1 MICFP
6 PRITVA
12 DASELSVVG
21 GGTGS
26 VGGAYVVLEAR
37 HFVLATVGSA
47 VECAV
52 GTHERCKVQGCEM
65 FRHMYHK

>member
-1 MICFP
+1 MICFS
-6 PRITVA
+6 PRITVV

-52 GTHERCKVQGCEM
+52 
-65 FRHMYHK
+65 